1 MAKSTSSAAV
11 YASFDALN
19 PQEVWSQCLEHL
31 RKNVHAQSVKTW
43 LQPVTAVDFQQ
54 RNLTLSVPSAFHF
67 EWLESHYA
75 DKIKATLKSIYNAE
89 IKLTFTIAERANEL
103 SNSRFTVPVNSMA
116 KAQSS
121 DFESQLNQR
130 YTFDNFIEGDGNQF
144 AKAAALAVSEA
155 PGQTAF
161 NPLFI
166 FGGTGLGK
174 THLIQAI
181 GNFSLEENRS
191 RRVLYVNSEQFT
203 SDFIN
208 AIRQHKTADFSN
220 YYRSI
225 DLLLIDDVQFFSNK
239 GKTQEEFFHTFNA
252 LHQTGKQIVMT
263 SDRRPS
269 ELKDLEDRLLSRF
282 QWGLVVDIQPPDFET
297 RMAILQRRCELDGV
311 NLDAEILEYLAM
323 NVTSNVRELEGAL
336 IRILA
341 QASLT
346 GAPLNMGTAKA
357 VVKDIGKRREKKITI
372 ERIMQESARYF
383 GIKEDLI
390 REKTRKG
397 EIVEARQVAMYLSK
411 ILTQNSVKTIGLHFG
426 GRDHST
432 VVHSYQQVEKNIKS
446 NKPFAEKVE
455 DIRRI
460 LAGN

>member
-1 MAKSTSSAAV
+1 MSEHTSSQSV
-11 YASFDALN
+11 YASFDQLTAE
-19 PQEVWSQCLEHL
+19 EVWRTCLEKIKT
-31 RKNVHAQSVKTW
+31 RIHAQSVKTW
-43 LQPVTAVDFQQ
+43 LNPVEPADFVN
-54 RNLTLSVPSAFHF
+54 RKLTLNVPSAFHY
-67 EWLESHYA
+67 EWLESHYS
-75 DKIKATLKSIYNAE
+75 DIIRSTLKSIYKAE
-89 IKLTFTIAERANEL
+89 LNVAFQITDKETNKVD
-103 SNSRFTVPVNSMA
+103 SRFRMPM
-116 KAQSS
+116 SS
-121 DFESQLNQR
+121 VVKETKNDFESRLNQR

-144 AKAAALAVSEA
+144 AKAAALAVAEA

-166 FGGTGLGK
+166 YGGTGLGK

-208 AIRQHKTADFSN
+208 SIRQHKTTEFSN
-220 YYRSI
+220 FYRSI

-252 LHQTGKQIVMT
+252 LHQAGKQIVMS

-269 ELKDLEDRLLSRF
+269 ELNDLEDRLLSRF

-297 RMAILQRRCELDGV
+297 RMAILQRRTELDGV
-311 NLDAEILEYLAM
+311 NLDQDILEYLAM

-346 GAPLNMGTAKA
+346 GAPLNLSTAKA
-357 VVKDIGKRREKKITI
+357 VVKDIGNRREKRITI
-372 ERIMQESARYF
+372 EKIMQESARYF

-390 REKTRKG
+390 REKTRKA

-411 ILTQNSVKTIGLHFG
+411 IMTQSSVKTIGLHFG

-432 VVHSYQQVEKNIKS
+432 VVHSYQQVEKNIRSDKT
-446 NKPFAEKVE
+446 FAEKVE
-455 DIRRI
+455 DIRLI
-460 LAGN
+460 LNGQ

>member
-1 MAKSTSSAAV
+1 MPTGANQSELYSSFKNL
-11 YASFDALN
+11 S
-19 PQEVWSQCLEHL
+19 PEEVWGNCLGSISQ
-31 RKNVHAQSVKTW
+31 KIHAQSVKTW
-43 LQPVTAVDFQQ
+43 LNPAKAVALEN
-54 RNLTLSVPSAFHF
+54 RTLTLKVPSQFHF
-67 EWLESHYA
+67 EWLDTHYSRL
-75 DKIKATLKSIYNAE
+75 IKDTIREIYNAE
-89 IKLTFTIAERANEL
+89 FNLSFTIESDVKPIDN
-103 SNSRFTVPVNSMA
+103 RFQLPINKVVSEN
-116 KAQSS
+116 KEK
-121 DFESQLNQR
+121 FESKLNPR
-130 YTFDNFIEGDGNQF
+130 YTFENFIEGDGNQF
-144 AKAAALAVSEA
+144 AKAAALAVGEA

-166 FGGTGLGK
+166 YGGTGLGK
-174 THLIQAI
+174 THLVQAI
-181 GNFSLEENRS
+181 GNFSLEENFS
-191 RRVLYVNSEQFT
+191 RRVLYVNSEEFT

-208 AIRQHKTADFSN
+208 SIRSHKTNEFST

-252 LHQTGKQIVMT
+252 LHQAGKQIVMT

-311 NLDAEILEYLAM
+311 RLDIEVLEYLAM
-323 NVTSNVRELEGAL
+323 HVTSNVRELEGAL

-346 GAPLNMGTAKA
+346 GAPLNLNTAKV
-357 VVKDIGKRREKKITI
+357 VVKNIGKRRENRVTI
-372 ERIMQESARYF
+372 ERIMQETARYF

-390 REKTRKG
+390 REKTRKA

-411 ILTQNSVKTIGLHFG
+411 LLTQNSVKTIGLHFG

-432 VVHSYQQVEKNIKS
+432 VVHSYQQVEKNMKS
-446 NKPFAEKVE
+446 NKTFAEKVE
-455 DIRRI
+455 EIRVI
-460 LAGN
+460 LNGK

>member
-1 MAKSTSSAAV
+1 MTLQNTTTPL
-11 YASFDALN
+11 YASFDKLTAE
-19 PQEVWSQCLEHL
+19 EVWQACLEKLKTEIHT
-31 RKNVHAQSVKTW
+31 QSLKTW
-43 LQPVTAVDFQQ
+43 FTPVQPYDFSN
-54 RNLTLSVPSAFHF
+54 RRLVLEVPSAFHY
-67 EWLESHYA
+67 EWLETHYSRTIKNA
-75 DKIKATLKSIYNAE
+75 LRAIYKAEFNLEFRVSDNNNQNVDKRFKMPIRSNQQESTQYLESR
-89 IKLTFTIAERANEL
+89 LNE
-103 SNSRFTVPVNSMA
+103 
-116 KAQSS
+116 
-121 DFESQLNQR
+121 R
-130 YTFDNFIEGDGNQF
+130 YTFENFIEGDGNQF

-166 FGGTGLGK
+166 YGGTGLGK

-181 GNFSLEENRS
+181 GNFSLEVNKS
-191 RRVLYVNSEQFT
+191 KRVLYVNSEQFT
-203 SDFIN
+203 SDFILS
-208 AIRQHKTADFSN
+208 IRQHKTAEFSN
-220 YYRSI
+220 FYRSI

-252 LHQTGKQIVMT
+252 LHQSGKQIVMS

-269 ELKDLEDRLLSRF
+269 ELKDLEERLLSRF

-297 RMAILQRRCELDGV
+297 RLAILQRRCELDGV
-311 NLDAEILEYLAM
+311 ILDYDVLEYLAV

-346 GAPLNMGTAKA
+346 GAPLNLNTAKA
-357 VVKDIGKRREKKITI
+357 VVKDIGKHREKRITI
-372 ERIMQESARYF
+372 EKIMRETANYF
-383 GIKEDLI
+383 AIKEDLI
-390 REKTRKG
+390 REKTRKA

-432 VVHSYQQVEKNIKS
+432 VVHSYQQVEKNIKH
-446 NKPFAEKVE
+446 NKSFAEKVE
-455 DIRRI
+455 EIRQI
-460 LAGN
+460 LQG

>member
-1 MAKSTSSAAV
+1 MSDTGSSQSL
-11 YASFDALN
+11 YSSFDSLTA
-19 PQEVWSQCLEHL
+19 EDVWQACLEKI
-31 RKNVHAQSVKTW
+31 RTQVHGQSVKTW
-43 LQPVTAVDFQQ
+43 LNPVQPVDFVN
-54 RNLTLSVPSAFHF
+54 RKLTLDVPSAFHY
-67 EWLESHYA
+67 EWLDSHYSG
-75 DKIKATLKSIYNAE
+75 KIKSILKSIYKAE
-89 IKLTFTIAERANEL
+89 INIEFRIREKEQEQTNNRFKLPLN
-103 SNSRFTVPVNSMA
+103 TVVREQKN
-116 KAQSS
+116 
-121 DFESQLNQR
+121 DFESRLNQR

-166 FGGTGLGK
+166 YGGTGLGK

-181 GNFSLEENRS
+181 GNFSLEENVTRK
-191 RRVLYVNSEQFT
+191 VLYVNSEQFT

-208 AIRQHKTADFSN
+208 SIRQHKTAEFSS

-252 LHQTGKQIVMT
+252 LHQAGKQIVMS

-269 ELKDLEDRLLSRF
+269 EVKDLEDRLLSRF

-297 RMAILQRRCELDGV
+297 RMAILQSRCDLDGV
-311 NLDAEILEYLAM
+311 VLDQDIVEYLAM

-346 GAPLNMGTAKA
+346 GAPLNLATAKV

-372 ERIMQESARYF
+372 EKIMQESARYF

-390 REKTRKG
+390 REKTRKS

-411 ILTQNSVKTIGLHFG
+411 IMTQSSVKTIGLHFG

-432 VVHSYQQVEKNIKS
+432 VVHSYQQVEKNIRSSKT
-446 NKPFAEKVE
+446 FAEKVE
-455 DIRRI
+455 DIRAI
-460 LAGN
+460 LIGQ